1 MVSLSLIGVSGV
13 SGTVNDVVV
22 SARVCGHDL
31 NMIKYIGIA
40 VPFSLPLLGVML
52 QFDTI
57 SGLSE
62 SSSWFMLL
70 LPEQKLNYTIFEY
83 QTIHTLCS
91 RWSWMPASSFWLDW

>member
-1 MVSLSLIGVSGV
+1 MVSFSLIGVSGV

-31 NMIKYIGIA
+31 NMIKYLGIA

-70 LPEQKLNYTIFEY
+70 LPEQKLNYTIY
-83 QTIHTLCS
+83 ILS
-91 RWSWMPASSFWLDW
+91 VVDGPG